1 MTLHICCIRAG
12 DRFSPAYVNILFD
25 SVRRNLV
32 DGFEGVFTCFTDQPD
47 KLDDGIQVSPLP
59 ADLPGWWGKL
69 SLHKDGVFPKGSR
82 VLYLDLACVITGR
95 LDELAAYQG
104 PFAILRDFYRPNGL
118 QSAVMAWE
126 AGTSTDIWD
135 GYLKG
140 GCDLEFEL
148 HDTWGD
154 QAFIESVRLDAAVRL
169 QDEFPG
175 LFASYKVDRLY
186 KNPPA
191 TASVVVFHGKP
202 KPEEISI
209 GWVPEVWK
217 VGGMTRADLDTVC
230 NTANEQLLANIR
242 SSTARDLTWFDTA
255 PEHDGHVCIVG
266 GGPSVADKLEEL
278 EWRQSLG
285 QKIWALNGAAHYL
298 YTQGIIP
305 DALVIADAREE
316 NKAFLPGAF
325 LPDFTTRLYLA
336 SQCHPALF
344 DKAELLDLDVT
355 LWHVNSEGVAELLAD
370 VDDKPVHLIGGG
382 STVGLNAIVL
392 GFAEGYRKFHLY
404 GFDSSFEENHH
415 AYRQTGNDGDVVIDA
430 LFDGRVF
437 KTTAW
442 MAQQV
447 NEFQDLIPGL
457 IADGC
462 VVTVSGNGLLP
473 TVARYLAENMPVA
486 PAEQR
491 ANEVLSRL
499 PGIEKPKGAEIGVFK
514 GDMSACLLR
523 GCPDLE
529 LIMVDSWEGS
539 GAAYEGDSGDWHADL
554 TDSAQEEFMAAA
566 ERRVD
571 FAGSRAVINRGRSVD
586 MARDVP
592 DGSLDFVFIDADHS
606 YDGCK
611 ADIEAWA
618 PKLKAGGWLCG
629 HDYENTSFPKFGVTQ
644 AVAEYLEKT
653 GLSLELGENFTWFIR
668 LPSHQQEQ

>member
-1 MTLHICCIRAG
+1 MLHICCIRAG
-12 DRFSPAYVNILFD
+12 EAFSPAYVNILFD
-25 SVRRNLV
+25 SVRRNLA
-32 DGFEGVFTCFTDQPD
+32 DGFEGEFVCFTDQPD
-47 KLDDGIQVSPLP
+47 KLANGITKRPLP
-59 ADLPGWWGKL
+59 ADLPKWWSKL
-69 SLHKDGVFPKGSR
+69 ALFRPDLFPKGDR
-82 VLYLDLACVITGR
+82 VLFLDLDTVITGR
-95 LDELAAYQG
+95 LDELASYDG

-118 QSAVMAWE
+118 QSAVMAWRAGENTEIWRSYE
-126 AGTSTDIWD
+126 AA
-135 GYLKG
+135 
-140 GCDLEFEL
+140 GCPQDNPS
-148 HDTWGD
+148 GD
-154 QAFIESVRLDAAVRL
+154 QAWIERIYPDAVRL
-169 QDEFPG
+169 QDEFPS
-175 LFASYKVDRLY
+175 LFASYKADNLR
-186 KNPPA
+186 NPPS
-191 TASVVVFHGKP
+191 TASVVVFHGHP
-202 KPEEISI
+202 RPHEVVS

-217 VGGMTRADLDTVC
+217 VGGMSRADLETIC
-230 NTANEQLLANIR
+230 NTANEQLLANVR
-242 SSTARDLTWFDTA
+242 SSTARDLPWFDTA

-266 GGPSVADKLEEL
+266 GGPSVADKLQEL

-336 SQCHPALF
+336 SQCHPVVF

-355 LWHVNSEGVAELLAD
+355 LWHVNSEGVADLLAD

-430 LFDGRVF
+430 LFEGRVF

-457 IADGC
+457 VADGC
-462 VVTVSGNGLLP
+462 IVTVSGNGLLP

-499 PGIEKPKGAEIGVFK
+499 QGIEKPRGAEIGVFK

-523 GCPDLE
+523 GCPGLE

-554 TDSAQEEFMAAA
+554 TDSAQEEFMATA

-571 FAGSRAVINRGRSVD
+571 FAGNRAVINRGRSAD

-606 YDGCK
+606 YQGCK

-629 HDYENTSFPKFGVTQ
+629 HDYENTNFPKFGVTQ
-644 AVAEYLEKT
+644 AVTEYVEKT

-668 LPSHQQEQ
+668 LPSHQQEH

>member
-1 MTLHICCIRAG
+1 MLHICCIRAG
-12 DRFSPAYVNILFD
+12 EAFSPAYVNILFD
-25 SVRRNLV
+25 SVRRNLA
-32 DGFEGVFTCFTDQPD
+32 DGFEGEFVCFTDQPD
-47 KLDDGIQVSPLP
+47 KLASGIAKRPLP
-59 ADLPGWWGKL
+59 ADLPKWWSKL
-69 SLHKDGVFPKGSR
+69 ALFRPDLFPKGDR
-82 VLYLDLACVITGR
+82 VLFLDLDTVVTGR
-95 LDELAAYQG
+95 LDELASYDG
-104 PFAILRDFYRPNGL
+104 PFAILRDFYRPSGL
-118 QSAVMAWE
+118 QSAVMAWRAGENTEIWRSYE
-126 AGTSTDIWD
+126 AA
-135 GYLKG
+135 
-140 GCDLEFEL
+140 GCPQGDPG
-148 HDTWGD
+148 GD
-154 QAFIESVRLDAAVRL
+154 QAWIERICPDAVRL

-175 LFASYKVDRLY
+175 LFASYKADNLR
-186 KNPPA
+186 NPPS
-191 TASVVVFHGKP
+191 TASVVVFHGHP
-202 KPEEISI
+202 RPHEVVS

-217 VGGMTRADLDTVC
+217 VGGMSRADLDTIC
-230 NTANEQLLANIR
+230 NTANEQLLANVR
-242 SSTARDLTWFDTA
+242 SSMARDLPWFDTA

-266 GGPSVADKLEEL
+266 GGPSVVDKLEEL
-278 EWRQSLG
+278 GWRQSLG

-336 SQCHPALF
+336 SQCHPAVF

-355 LWHVNSEGVAELLAD
+355 LWHVNSEGVADLLAD
-370 VDDKPVHLIGGG
+370 VHDKPVHLIGGG

-415 AYRQTGNDGDVVIDA
+415 AYRQTANDGDVVIDA
-430 LFDGRVF
+430 LFEGRHF

-447 NEFQDLIPGL
+447 NEFQDLMPGL

-462 VVTVSGNGLLP
+462 IVTVSGNGLLP
-473 TVARYLAENMPVA
+473 TVARYLAENMPVQ

-491 ANEVLSRL
+491 ANEVLLRIQ
-499 PGIEKPKGAEIGVFK
+499 GIEKPRGAEIGVFK

-523 GCPDLE
+523 GSPDLE

-539 GAAYEGDSGDWHADL
+539 GAAYDGDSGDWHADL

-566 ERRVD
+566 ERRVAFTGD
-571 FAGSRAVINRGRSVD
+571 RASINRGRSVD
-586 MARDVP
+586 MAREVP
-592 DGSLDFVFIDADHS
+592 EGSLDFVFIDADHS
-606 YDGCK
+606 YQGCK

-629 HDYENTSFPKFGVTQ
+629 HDYENTAFPKFGVTQ
-644 AVAEYLEKT
+644 AVTEYLEKT

-668 LPSHQQEQ
+668 LPSHQQEH